1 MSPMTPARVTGTP
14 GRTRVL
20 VVGGGITGLAA
31 AHRLRERLGPDAEII
46 VAEQSMRL
54 GGKIRT
60 VDFAG
65 RPVETGAE
73 SLLAARPEAIGLA
86 RAVGLGDAI
95 VHPANLK
102 PALSIGG
109 RLVDFPAGHMMGIPG
124 DPADVAALADAKE
137 RPDNGLPILEP
148 GADMSVGALVR
159 ERLGDEVLDRLVA
172 PMLAGVYA
180 GDVDRLSVRAVM
192 PQLAAALERHARLT
206 EAVAEIKRPT
216 PVAPPA
222 GVASDASPQ
231 TGAAS
236 PHLNP
241 TPAASDPAPRDGAAS
256 PRLQG
261 AKPVFATIDGGLN
274 RLVTATSAAARAEI
288 RLGMT
293 VRELRQTPYGWEAIA
308 GPVPDPIK
316 ITADALVIAVPA
328 SPAAELLR
336 AVEPQAAAA
345 LSGVA
350 YASVALAAFAFDRL
364 ELPERSGFLTPASD
378 GKTVKAATFASQKW
392 PHLGRRRQIVR
403 VSMGRLGEEA
413 LLQYDDATLAKTA
426 LRELGEHLGQR
437 LPDPVEQRIDRWGGA
452 LPQYTPGHL
461 TRVAA
466 AREALGD
473 HRRIAIAGAAVDGVG
488 IAACVASGRSA
499 AEAIAD
505 QILADSR

>member
-1 MSPMTPARVTGTP
+1 MSPVTPARVTGTP

-20 VVGGGITGLAA
+20 VAGGGITGIAA
-31 AHRLRERLGPDAEII
+31 AHRLRELLGPDAEII

-60 VDFAG
+60 ADFAG
-65 RPVETGAE
+65 RSVETGAE

-95 VHPANLK
+95 VHPAALK

-109 RLVDFPAGHMMGIPG
+109 ELVDFPAGHMMGIPG
-124 DPADVAALADAKE
+124 DPADVAAIANAKE

-148 GADMSVGALVR
+148 GQDLSVGALVR

-192 PQLAAALERHARLT
+192 PQLADALERHARLT
-206 EAVAEIKRPT
+206 EAVAEIKRP
-216 PVAPPA
+216 A
-222 GVASDASPQ
+222 
-231 TGAAS
+231 TG
-236 PHLNP
+236 
-241 TPAASDPAPRDGAAS
+241 R
-256 PRLQG
+256 
-261 AKPVFATIDGGLN
+261 PVFATIDGGLD

-293 VRELRQTPYGWEAIA
+293 VRELRETAAGWEVIT
-308 GPVPDPIK
+308 GPVPDPIRV
-316 ITADALVIAVPA
+316 TADAVILAVPA
-328 SPAAELLR
+328 KPAADLLR
-336 AVEPQAAAA
+336 AVAPEAAAA

-350 YASVALAAFAFDRL
+350 YASVALAAFAFDRID
-364 ELPERSGFLTPASD
+364 LPERSGFLTPASE
-378 GKTVKAATFASQKW
+378 GKTVKAATFASKKW

-413 LLQYDDATLAKTA
+413 LLQYDDTTLAKTA

-437 LPDPVEQRIDRWGGA
+437 LPEPVEQRIDRWGGA
-452 LPQYTPGHL
+452 LPQYAPGHVA
-461 TRVAA
+461 RVAA
-466 AREALGD
+466 AREALAR
-473 HRRIAIAGAAVDGVG
+473 HRGVAIAGAAVDGVG
-488 IAACVASGRSA
+488 IAACVASGQAA
-499 AEAIAD
+499 AEAVAAS
-505 QILADSR
+505 LAPAPRQ

>member
-20 VVGGGITGLAA
+20 VVGGGITGVAA

-46 VAEQSMRL
+46 IAEQSMRL

-60 VDFAG
+60 VEFAG

-86 RAVGLGDAI
+86 RDVGLGDAI
-95 VHPANLK
+95 VHPAALK
-102 PALSIGG
+102 PALSLGG
-109 RLVDFPAGHMMGIPG
+109 ELVDFPAGHMMGIPG
-124 DPADVAALADAKE
+124 DPADVAAIANAKE
-137 RPDNGLPILEP
+137 RPDNGMAILEP

-206 EAVAEIKRPT
+206 EAVAEIKRP
-216 PVAPPA
+216 
-222 GVASDASPQ
+222 S
-231 TGAAS
+231 TG
-236 PHLNP
+236 
-241 TPAASDPAPRDGAAS
+241 
-256 PRLQG
+256 
-261 AKPVFATIDGGLN
+261 KPVFATIDGGLD
-274 RLVTATSAAARAEI
+274 RLVTATSAASRAEI

-293 VRELRQTPYGWEAIA
+293 VRELRQTPEGWEVIA

-328 SPAAELLR
+328 SPAADLLR
-336 AVEPQAAAA
+336 SVEPQAAAA

-350 YASVALAAFAFDRL
+350 YASVALAAFAFDKV
-364 ELPERSGFLTPASD
+364 ELPQRSGFLTPASE

-392 PHLGRRRQIVR
+392 PRLGRRRQIVR

-437 LPDPVEQRIDRWGGA
+437 LPEPVEQRVDRWGGA
-452 LPQYTPGHL
+452 LPQYAPGHL

-466 AREALGD
+466 AREALAS

-488 IAACVASGRSA
+488 IAACVASGQAA
-499 AEAIAD
+499 AEDIAEQIIAD
-505 QILADSR
+505 SK

>member
-1 MSPMTPARVTGTP
+1 MSPVTPARVTGTP

-20 VVGGGITGLAA
+20 VAGGGITGVAA

-60 VDFAG
+60 ADFAG
-65 RPVETGAE
+65 RAVETGAE
-73 SLLAARPEAIGLA
+73 SLLAARPEAVDLA

-95 VHPANLK
+95 VHPAALK

-109 RLVDFPAGHMMGIPG
+109 ELVDFPAGHMMGIPG
-124 DPADVAALADAKE
+124 DPADVAAIANAKE
-137 RPDNGLPILEP
+137 RPDNGLPILEA
-148 GADMSVGALVR
+148 GQDMSVGALVR
-159 ERLGDEVLDRLVA
+159 ARLGDEVLDRLVA

-206 EAVAEIKRPT
+206 EAVAEIKRP
-216 PVAPPA
+216 APA
-222 GVASDASPQ
+222 G
-231 TGAAS
+231 
-236 PHLNP
+236 
-241 TPAASDPAPRDGAAS
+241 
-256 PRLQG
+256 
-261 AKPVFATIDGGLN
+261 KPVFATIDGGLD

-293 VRELRQTPYGWEAIA
+293 VRELRETPRGWEVIT

-316 ITADALVIAVPA
+316 VTADAVVLAVPA
-328 SPAAELLR
+328 SPAADLLR
-336 AVEPQAAAA
+336 AVAPEAAAA

-350 YASVALAAFAFDRL
+350 YASVALAAFAFDKVD
-364 ELPERSGFLTPASD
+364 LPERSGFLTPASE
-378 GKTVKAATFASQKW
+378 GKTVKAATFASKKW

-452 LPQYTPGHL
+452 LPQYAPGHVA
-461 TRVAA
+461 RVAA
-466 AREALGD
+466 AREALAR
-473 HRRIAIAGAAVDGVG
+473 HRGLAIAGAAVDGVG
-488 IAACVASGRSA
+488 IAACVASGRDA
-499 AEAIAD
+499 ADRIAD
-505 QILADSR
+505 ALAPRTV

>member
-20 VVGGGITGLAA
+20 IVGGGITGLAA

-46 VAEQSMRL
+46 VAEQAMRL
-54 GGKIRT
+54 GGKIHT

-86 RAVGLGDAI
+86 EAVGLGDAI
-95 VHPANLK
+95 VYPSDAK
-102 PALSIGG
+102 PALSLGG
-109 RLVDFPAGHMMGIPG
+109 ELLDFPAGHMMGIPG
-124 DPADVAALADAKE
+124 DPADVAAIANAKE

-159 ERLGDEVLDRLVA
+159 SRLGDEVLDRLVA
-172 PMLAGVYA
+172 PMLGGVYA

-206 EAVAEIKRPT
+206 DAVNEIKRP
-216 PVAPPA
+216 P
-222 GVASDASPQ
+222 SD
-231 TGAAS
+231 G
-236 PHLNP
+236 
-241 TPAASDPAPRDGAAS
+241 PR
-256 PRLQG
+256 
-261 AKPVFATIDGGLN
+261 KPVFATVDGGLE
-274 RLVTATSAAARAEI
+274 RLVTATSASARAEI

-293 VRELRQTPYGWEAIA
+293 VRELRQTPYGWEVIA

-316 ITADALVIAVPA
+316 IKADAVILAVPA
-328 SPAAELLR
+328 SPAAVLLR

-350 YASVALAAFAFDRL
+350 YASVALAAFAFDRVD
-364 ELPERSGFLTPASD
+364 LPERSGFLTPASE
-378 GKTVKAATFASQKW
+378 GKTVKAATFASKKW

-413 LLQYDDATLAKTA
+413 LLQYDDPTLAKTA
-426 LRELGEHLGQR
+426 LRELGEHLGMR
-437 LPDPVEQRIDRWGGA
+437 LPDPVEQRVDRWGGA
-452 LPQYTPGHL
+452 LPQYTPGHDA
-461 TRVAA
+461 RIAA
-466 AREALGD
+466 AREALGV
-473 HRRIAIAGAAVDGVG
+473 HRNIAIAGAAVDGVG
-488 IAACVASGRSA
+488 IAACIASGQRA
-499 AEAIAD
+499 ADTIAATVVA
-505 QILADSR
+505 ADR

>member
-46 VAEQSMRL
+46 IAEQSMRL
-54 GGKIRT
+54 GGKIHT
-60 VDFAG
+60 ADLAG

-95 VHPANLK
+95 VHPAGLK
-102 PALSIGG
+102 PALSLGG

-124 DPADVAALADAKE
+124 DPADVAAIANAKE
-137 RPDNGLPILEP
+137 RPDNGMPILEP

-192 PQLAAALERHARLT
+192 PQLAAALERHARLI
-206 EAVAEIKRPT
+206 EAVAEIKK
-216 PVAPPA
+216 
-222 GVASDASPQ
+222 
-231 TGAAS
+231 
-236 PHLNP
+236 P
-241 TPAASDPAPRDGAAS
+241 TPAGA
-256 PRLQG
+256 
-261 AKPVFATIDGGLN
+261 AKPVFATIDGGLD

-293 VRELRQTPYGWEAIA
+293 VRELRQTPCGWEAIA
-308 GPVPDPIK
+308 GPAPDPIK

-328 SPAAELLR
+328 SPAAHLLR
-336 AVEPQAAAA
+336 SVEPQAAAA

-350 YASVALAAFAFDRL
+350 YASVALAAFAFDGL
-364 ELPERSGFLTPASD
+364 ELPARSGFLTPASE

-392 PHLGRRRQIVR
+392 PHLGRRFQIVR

-426 LRELGEHLGQR
+426 LRELGDHLGRR
-437 LPDPVEQRIDRWGGA
+437 LPEPVEQRVDRWGGA

-461 TRVAA
+461 ARVAA
-466 AREALGD
+466 AREALAA
-473 HRRIAIAGAAVDGVG
+473 HRGIAVAGAAVDGVG
-488 IAACVASGRSA
+488 IAACVASGQSA
-499 AEAIAD
+499 AEALAEQIIAD
-505 QILADSR
+505 SK

>member
-1 MSPMTPARVTGTP
+1 MTPARVTGTP

-20 VVGGGITGLAA
+20 VIGGGITGLAA
-31 AHRLRERLGPDAEII
+31 AHRLRGRLGPDAEII

-54 GGKIRT
+54 GGKICT

-95 VHPANLK
+95 VHPAALK
-102 PALSIGG
+102 PALSLGG

-124 DPADVAALADAKE
+124 DPADVAAIADAKE

-148 GADMSVGALVR
+148 GQDLSVGALVR
-159 ERLGDEVLDRLVA
+159 ARLGDDVLDRLVA
-172 PMLAGVYA
+172 PMLSGVYA

-192 PQLAAALERHARLT
+192 PQLADALERHSRLT
-206 EAVAEIKRPT
+206 EAVNEIKRP
-216 PVAPPA
+216 PA
-222 GVASDASPQ
+222 DG
-231 TGAAS
+231 
-236 PHLNP
+236 
-241 TPAASDPAPRDGAAS
+241 PR
-256 PRLQG
+256 P
-261 AKPVFATIDGGLN
+261 PVFATIDGGLD

-293 VRELRQTPYGWEAIA
+293 VRELRQTPYGWEVIA

-316 ITADALVIAVPA
+316 ITADAVVLAVPA
-328 SPAAELLR
+328 TPAAQLLR

-350 YASVALAAFAFDRL
+350 YASVALAAFAFEHVD
-364 ELPERSGFLTPASD
+364 LPERSGFLTPASE
-378 GKTVKAATFASQKW
+378 GKTVKAATFASKKW

-426 LRELGEHLGQR
+426 LRELGEHLGHR
-437 LPDPVEQRIDRWGGA
+437 LPEPVDQRIDRWGGA

-461 TRVAA
+461 ARVAA
-466 AREALGD
+466 AREALAD
-473 HRRIAIAGAAVDGVG
+473 HRGIAIAGAAVDGVG
-488 IAACVASGRSA
+488 IAACVASGQHA
-499 AEAIAD
+499 ADDIAD
-505 QILADSR
+505 LLDA